1 MVRTEQPVWSL
12 KQNDVSTRT
21 TQFCAVL
28 FCARKEVKLVND
40 LAYRTALQEKI
51 QKKFYGHD
59 TLKSKHT
66 PQYAMSAERQYS
78 QTFANL
84 YRRFDKVVLRWL
96 PKILKV
102 IEKEQNQN
110 LRTDDAVGLMQLID
124 LYLTKM
130 MNDLKTEEE
139 QEEDGSNLEEQL
151 KTAAYLVRSAVNR
164 GWSKAVERT
173 LGVKILSGYYDET
186 FYKELLEQWFRENM
200 QMISSIP
207 QELVQQIRDTLWED
221 ITNRTTTE
229 QMAQHIRHTCK
240 VSQSKAKFIARD
252 QVGKLQSRLTM
263 QQQKDAGVREY
274 IWSSKNDSKVRN
286 QHRKLNGNKFSWD
299 SPPISDPK
307 TGRRCHPGEDYGCRC
322 VALPVFNKNVI
333 FPWEN
338 LSSEK

>member
-40 LAYRTALQEKI
+40 LAYRMVLQKQI
-51 QKKFYGHD
+51 KRKFHGHD
-59 TLKSKHT
+59 KLKSKHV
-66 PQYAMSAERQYS
+66 PQYAVSAERQYS
-78 QTFANL
+78 QTFVNL
-84 YRRFDKVVLRWL
+84 YRRYNKVVLRWM
-96 PKILKV
+96 PKIIKA
-102 IEKEQNQN
+102 IKQDRNKRM
-110 LRTDDAVGLMQLID
+110 RTDDAVGLMQLID

-139 QEEDGSNLEEQL
+139 QEEDGSNLEEQI
-151 KTAAYLVRSAVNR
+151 KAAAYLIRGVVNR

-207 QELVQQIRDTLWED
+207 QELVRQIRDILWED
-221 ITNRTTTE
+221 ITNRATTE
-229 QMAQHIRHTCK
+229 QMVKHIQHTCQ
-240 VSQSKAKFIARD
+240 VSENRAKFIARD
-252 QVGKLQSRLTM
+252 QVGKLQAQLTR
-263 QQQKDAGVREY
+263 QQQTDAGVREY
-274 IWSSKNDSKVRN
+274 IWSSKRDSKVRH

-299 SPPISDPK
+299 SPPLSDPR
-307 TGRRCHPGEDYGCRC
+307 TGRHCHPGEDYGCRC
-322 VALPVFNKNVI
+322 TAIPVFPRNVVV
-333 FPWEN
+333 PY
-338 LSSEK
+338 EKKE

>member
-12 KQNDVSTRT
+12 KQNRFLSRT
-21 TQFCAVL
+21 MQKAPSF
-28 FCARKEVKLVND
+28 FHARKEVKLVND
-40 LAYRTALQEKI
+40 LAYRTALQEEI
-51 QKKFYGHD
+51 RRKFYGHD

-84 YRRFDKVVLRWL
+84 YRRFDKIVLRWL
-96 PKILKV
+96 PKILKA

-139 QEEDGSNLEEQL
+139 QEKDGSDLEEQL

-200 QMISSIP
+200 GMISSIP

-221 ITNRTTTE
+221 ITQNTATD
-229 QMAQHIRHTCK
+229 QMVKHIQHTCQ
-240 VSQSKAKFIARD
+240 VSENRAKFIARD
-252 QVGKLQSRLTM
+252 QVGKLQAQLTR
-263 QQQKDAGVREY
+263 QQQTDAGVREY
-274 IWSSKNDSKVRN
+274 IWSSKRDSKVRH

-299 SPPISDPK
+299 SPPLSDPR
-307 TGRRCHPGEDYGCRC
+307 TGRHCHPGEDYGCRC
-322 VALPVFNKNVI
+322 TAIPVFPRNVVV
-333 FPWEN
+333 PY
-338 LSSEK
+338 EKKE

>member
-1 MVRTEQPVWSL
+1 
-12 KQNDVSTRT
+12 
-21 TQFCAVL
+21 
-28 FCARKEVKLVND
+28 
-40 LAYRTALQEKI
+40 
-51 QKKFYGHD
+51 
-59 TLKSKHT
+59 
-66 PQYAMSAERQYS
+66 MSAERQYS

-139 QEEDGSNLEEQL
+139 QEEDGSNLEEQI
-151 KTAAYLVRSAVNR
+151 KAAAYLIRGVVNR

-221 ITNRTTTE
+221 ITQNTATD
-229 QMAQHIRHTCK
+229 QMVKHIQHTCQ
-240 VSQSKAKFIARD
+240 VSENRAKFIARD
-252 QVGKLQSRLTM
+252 QVGKLQAQLTR
-263 QQQKDAGVREY
+263 QQQTDAGVREY
-274 IWSSKNDSKVRN
+274 IWSSKRDSKVRH

-299 SPPISDPK
+299 SPPLSDPR
-307 TGRRCHPGEDYGCRC
+307 TGRHCHPGEDYGCRC
-322 VALPVFNKNVI
+322 TAIPVFPRNVVV
-333 FPWEN
+333 PY
-338 LSSEK
+338 EKKE

>member
-12 KQNDVSTRT
+12 KQNRFLSRT
-21 TQFCAVL
+21 MQKAPSF
-28 FCARKEVKLVND
+28 FHARKEVKLVND

-59 TLKSKHT
+59 TLKSKYV
-66 PQYAMSAERQYS
+66 PPYAISAERQYS
-78 QTFANL
+78 QAVANL
-84 YRRFDKVVLRWL
+84 YRLYNKVVLRWM
-96 PKILKV
+96 PKIIKA
-102 IEKEQNQN
+102 IKQDRNKRM
-110 LRTDDAVGLMQLID
+110 RTDDAVGLMQLID

-139 QEEDGSNLEEQL
+139 QEEDGSNLEEQI
-151 KTAAYLVRSAVNR
+151 KAAAYLIRGVVNR

-207 QELVQQIRDTLWED
+207 QELVRQIRDILWED
-221 ITNRTTTE
+221 ITNRATTE

-240 VSQSKAKFIARD
+240 VSESKAKFIARD

-274 IWSSKNDSKVRN
+274 IWSSKNDSKV
-286 QHRKLNGNKFSWD
+286 LCTSG
-299 SPPISDPK
+299 
-307 TGRRCHPGEDYGCRC
+307 
-322 VALPVFNKNVI
+322 
-333 FPWEN
+333 
-338 LSSEK
+338 